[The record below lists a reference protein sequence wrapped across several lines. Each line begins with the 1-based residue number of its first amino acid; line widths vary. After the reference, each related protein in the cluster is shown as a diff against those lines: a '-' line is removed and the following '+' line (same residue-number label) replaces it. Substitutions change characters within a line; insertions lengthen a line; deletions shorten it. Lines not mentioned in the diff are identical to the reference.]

1 MKRTFCF
8 TFFIVLFSNSVF
20 SQTEKIKELVEKTSE
35 LNLDM
40 WDLTTFAE
48 ENIEDKEQLALFF
61 YHWIGSNIKYDND
74 TFSKVISGTISN
86 EDFWKSQEESVVYDK
101 RKGVCAGY
109 SKLYQWFLDWV
120 DIEAVVISGH
130 IRDYSNHY
138 VELENDD
145 DFRHAWNAIKLNGK
159 WILVDTTWGNSN
171 DPNQSDYYFDINPE
185 WLIIT
190 HYPEKSKWQLLQKPL
205 TLEEFNNSKYVKPVW
220 FHLGFDEA
228 PKLMADEKYYYFVYK
243 DPDNDWS
250 VNLQYSS
257 DNINFNF
264 IRDIKPTEQNGMVY
278 YRFDK
283 KQITKEAFFKV
294 GLTLLIQKNN
304 EYSTINHT
312 DVINFKI

>member
-1 MKRTFCF
+1 M
-8 TFFIVLFSNSVF
+8 LFLANSVVC
-20 SQTEKIKELVEKTSE
+20 QTESIKKLVEKTNE

-40 WDLTTFAE
+40 WDLTTYAE
-48 ENIEDKEQLALFF
+48 ENIKDKEQLALFF

-74 TFSKVISGTISN
+74 TFSQVISGTISN
-86 EDFWKSQEESVVYDK
+86 EDFWKSQEESVVYNN

-171 DPNQSDYYFDINPE
+171 DSNQSEYYFDINPE

-190 HYPEKSKWQLLQKPL
+190 HYPEKSDWQLLQKPI

-220 FHLGFDEA
+220 FHLGFDEV
-228 PKLMADEKYYYFVYK
+228 PKLMADEEYYYFVYK
-243 DPDNDWS
+243 EPDNDWS

-257 DNINFNF
+257 DNINFDF
-264 IRDIKPTEQNGMVY
+264 IRDIKPIKQDGMVY

-283 KQITKEAFFKV
+283 KQIEEQAFFKV
-294 GLTLLIQKNN
+294 GLTLLIQKDNQ
-304 EYSTINHT
+304 YSTIKHT
-312 DVINFKI
+312 DVINFKIKK